1 MYWQPVE
8 APYPVASVIPE
19 LSLFV
24 LCYEQ
29 RVLAVFAKSAVDIL
43 KLFSALP
50 ASYSEMAYG

>member
-1 MYWQPVE
+1 MYGQPVE

-19 LSLFV
+19 FPLFV

-29 RVLAVFAKSAVDIL
+29 RVFAVFAKRAVDIL

-50 ASYSEMAYG
+50 AAYSEMAHG